1 MHICVYIYTHTTYSI
16 VQLSRRRSLTE
27 HPFSPCPMHVRQ
39 VMVGPGD
46 VLYVPPF
53 YWHSVETLGPLE
65 NAQED
70 KQEGPQGVAPALSV
84 SVLSPS
90 AVEYTLAQ
98 AYWYAIF
105 LNTRRALRTL
115 WLFGGRLTHINQ

>member
-1 MHICVYIYTHTTYSI
+1 
-16 VQLSRRRSLTE
+16 
-27 HPFSPCPMHVRQ
+27 MHVRQ
-39 VMVGPGD
+39 VIVGPGD

-53 YWHSVETLGPLE
+53 YWHSVETLGHIERAHE

-70 KQEGPQGVAPALSV
+70 KQEGAPALSV

-98 AYWYAIF
+98 AYWYAISF
-105 LNTRRALRTL
+105 SQSKPCLCLVVC
-115 WLFGGRLTHINQ
+115 W